1 MAASTP
7 LSAAPSGE
15 KLKFWHAVLGATV
28 EKTAY
33 LMSAHFSRFVN
44 NYHTALFPHH
54 MQQLQL
60 DYAIPDR
67 HRRRPR
73 VERRVP
79 AAADASG
86 SLDTAS
92 SQNSAPALPL
102 LPLGSAAST
111 FESSSR
117 HLQAHVFPA
126 PRAAVARDG
135 LRPRVHRDYVS
146 LSQSGV

>member
-1 MAASTP
+1 
-7 LSAAPSGE
+7 
-15 KLKFWHAVLGATV
+15 
-28 EKTAY
+28 
-33 LMSAHFSRFVN
+33 
-44 NYHTALFPHH
+44 

-67 HRRRPR
+67 RRRRPR

-92 SQNSAPALPL
+92 SQNSAPALSL

-117 HLQAHVFPA
+117 PLQAHVFPA

-135 LRPRVHRDYVS
+135 LRPRVRRDS
-146 LSQSGV
+146 QAFPSTRKLESEWCLSFLDPTDSVCAVGKLSKCCS